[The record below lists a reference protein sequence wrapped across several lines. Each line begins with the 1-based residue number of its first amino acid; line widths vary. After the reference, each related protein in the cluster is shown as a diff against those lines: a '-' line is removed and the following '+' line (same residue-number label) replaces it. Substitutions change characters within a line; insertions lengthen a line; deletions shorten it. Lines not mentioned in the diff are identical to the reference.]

1 MPVER
6 KKEKK
11 TKFNKELGA
20 KESSSGGAG
29 RPRDSKDLSFD
40 ELLALHRSER
50 TKSAEKSPV
59 SEDSKERGDSADR
72 GRHFLEARRDK
83 KVKPN
88 MKNLYFPVSSQTE
101 AKRKAKTAED
111 CLNVYQHY
119 QHRNNTGGK
128 DKPVSNGI
136 DGSVDSNI
144 DQNSESESESHLGF
158 FTSREAM
165 MRLLGEALSFSV
177 DSLSTH

>member
-1 MPVER
+1 M
-6 KKEKK
+6 
-11 TKFNKELGA
+11 
-20 KESSSGGAG
+20 
-29 RPRDSKDLSFD
+29 SFD

-59 SEDSKERGDSADR
+59 SEDSRESGDSADR

-119 QHRNNTGGK
+119 QHQTKAEGK
-128 DKPVSNGI
+128 DKPVSNGV
-136 DGSVDSNI
+136 DGCEDSSI
-144 DQNSESESESHLGF
+144 ESHLGF

-165 MRLLGEALSFSV
+165 QRLLGEGL
-177 DSLSTH
+177 